1 MKKTILILATIL
13 LVLGTSSSWAQ
24 EAPKVAINLSF
35 DKTSYNST
43 EPIVATVTVTNNG
56 AELLVN
62 EGFQTTVFWRELK
75 ITDPAGR
82 VLGFKHTTTPE
93 SHGMYPVTQMLN
105 WSDYWGRPV
114 PVPVSRCELLA
125 SGSLPVSSGDI
136 RSRFDFSLPG
146 RYMAQAQVSVM
157 VYKTQMPA
165 PDTGWCQLDDYL
177 WQGGL
182 ESQVVS
188 FYVEGNT
195 RVEMVP
201 ADWLMNATSSDVV
214 KVRIYPDAGLS
225 VKHYAENVIFLNT
238 VASTNVTNR
247 GTYLEASYNAYEA
260 LRSLGEG
267 VEAGQ
272 QYPVRISGWM
282 RDGGFFGGTGRVM
295 LTSVYT
301 FDGFFSPIDNQRI
314 NSVKA
319 GQAVPV
325 KWRIRYAGG
334 TVVSTPSSFQG
345 LSSYNIGCDT
355 FAGEQDS
362 AIPEYSAGNSGVQY
376 LGDGYWQFN
385 WKTPKSYAN
394 TCRTMVLEL
403 KDGSIHTV
411 NFKFK

>member
-1 MKKTILILATIL
+1 MKKTILILAAIF

-24 EAPKVAINLSF
+24 EAPKVTIDLSF

-62 EGFQTTVFWRELK
+62 EGFQTTVFYREIK
-75 ITDPAGR
+75 ITDPSGR
-82 VLGFKHTTTPE
+82 VLGLKRTTAPDP
-93 SHGMYPVTQMLN
+93 HGMYPVPHMEDAAGN
-105 WSDYWGRPV
+105 AH
-114 PVPVSRCELLA
+114 PVSPCETLPPD
-125 SGSLPVSSGDI
+125 SLPVSSDNI
-136 RSRFDFSLPG
+136 RSSFDFSLPG
-146 RYMAQAQVSVM
+146 KYMAQVQVSVM

-195 RVEMVP
+195 KVEMVP
-201 ADWLMNATSSDVV
+201 ADWLMNPTASDVV

-225 VKHYAENVIFLNT
+225 VNHYSQNVIFLNN
-238 VASTNVTNR
+238 VASTSVTTN
-247 GTYLEASYNAYEA
+247 GTYLEAAYNAYEA
-260 LRSLGEG
+260 LSSLGEG
-267 VEAGQ
+267 VQAGQ

-295 LTSVYT
+295 LTSLYT
-301 FDGFFSPIDNQRI
+301 FEGFFSPIDNQRI

-325 KWRIRYAGG
+325 KWRITDAGG
-334 TVVSTPSSFQG
+334 APISDPSSFKR
-345 LSSYNIGCDT
+345 LTSYSVNCGNFVGDP
-355 FAGEQDS
+355 FS
-362 AIPEYSAGNSGVQY
+362 AIDGDAAGNSGLQY

-385 WKTPKSYAN
+385 WKTPKAYAN
-394 TCRTMVLEL
+394 TCRIMVLEL
-403 KDGSIHTV
+403 GDGSTHNA